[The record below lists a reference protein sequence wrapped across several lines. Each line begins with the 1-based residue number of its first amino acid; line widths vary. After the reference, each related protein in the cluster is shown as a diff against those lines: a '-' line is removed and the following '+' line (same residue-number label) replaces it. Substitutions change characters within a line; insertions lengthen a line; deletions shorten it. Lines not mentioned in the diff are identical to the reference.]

1 LSAFSGLTYGEVK
14 DQGTIFDKLKE
25 EHARILT
32 FCGYV
37 RSTCEVCVEK
47 RSVPAVEFRSMIH
60 FIRDY
65 ADGHHHRKEE
75 RILFKEMVD
84 RLGDVAVNLI
94 QRGMLVEHDLARL
107 LVSDLE
113 KALEEYE
120 QAPSVRSLLNV
131 VASAVGYC
139 NLLERH
145 IEKENTVVYPYA
157 EKHLGSD
164 VIRSMTELAEKMNRE
179 DFFMKRI

>member
-1 LSAFSGLTYGEVK
+1 MRAFIR
-14 DQGTIFDKLKE
+14 DQETIFDKLQE
-25 EHARILT
+25 EHERILT

-47 RSVPAVEFRSMIH
+47 RSVPVSEFRSMIH

-75 RILFKEMVD
+75 KILFQEMTD
-84 RLGDVAVNLI
+84 RLGGIAVNLV
-94 QRGMLVEHDLARL
+94 QHGMLVEHDLARL
-107 LVSDLE
+107 LVKDLE
-113 KALEEYE
+113 QALDEYE
-120 QAPSVRSLLNV
+120 QNSSVRSLLNV
-131 VASAVGYC
+131 IANAVGYC

-157 EKHLGSD
+157 EKHLGQD
-164 VIRSMTELAEKMNRE
+164 VIQDMTERAEKMNRE
-179 DFFMKRI
+179 DFFMKQF